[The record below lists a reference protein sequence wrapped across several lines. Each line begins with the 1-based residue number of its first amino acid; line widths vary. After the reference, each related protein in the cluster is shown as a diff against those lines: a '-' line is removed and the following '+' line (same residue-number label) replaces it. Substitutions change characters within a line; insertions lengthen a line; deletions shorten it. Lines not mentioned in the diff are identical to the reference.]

1 MPVLRAVTGMP
12 DLRSAVLALSTQ
24 ELSYIPT
31 RPKSLAAPA
40 SSAPPMHRNLGI
52 VAIIV
57 SASLMGLA
65 GVLGRLSTPSGAV
78 IGSALTFGRMLVGAI
93 GMLVILAV
101 SRRLPMLRQVRLSWS
116 VVLGGIFLGLSLAT
130 YLSST
135 VLTDLA
141 RAVALHYLGPVVAT
155 VLAWLLLKERPSGTE
170 LVSLSV
176 SFVGMMLAAGLID
189 SASAFPTEQRLQ
201 GDILAAVSGVLYGA
215 ALLCYRYRSDMPAD
229 VRNFWNFVFG
239 GLGAAAMVAIT
250 RPDMSGMTTT
260 NWAWAAVFFVVCGLL
275 AWGCWSSP
283 ASTCVPSSC
292 RPCPT
297 GKSWSP
303 CSLVR
308 WSMANTSP
316 HWPRLVRC
324 SSSSQPSGRCGPV
337 APRPRPA
344 VTWLRRRCLSWNASS
359 SSRRPEPSL
368 SRLRDGCLF
377 RRAVLPEQP
386 DKSRPGRSLL
396 RRMSAC
402 AVLAQA
408 RQ

>member
-1 MPVLRAVTGMP
+1 M
-12 DLRSAVLALSTQ
+12 ALSTQ

-31 RPKSLAAPA
+31 RPTVASPAASA
-40 SSAPPMHRNLGI
+40 APPMRRNLGI

-275 AWGCWSSP
+275 ALGLLVI
-283 ASTCVPSSC
+283 A
-292 RPCPT
+292 
-297 GKSWSP
+297 GKH
-303 CSLVR
+303 L
-308 WSMANTSP
+308 
-316 HWPRLVRC
+316 
-324 SSSSQPSGRCGPV
+324 
-337 APRPRPA
+337 
-344 VTWLRRRCLSWNASS
+344 
-359 SSRRPEPSL
+359 
-368 SRLRDGCLF
+368 
-377 RRAVLPEQP
+377 RAVELSALSYWEVVVAM
-386 DKSRPGRSLL
+386 LL
-396 RRMSAC
+396 GALVYGEHIAPLAATG
-402 AVLAQA
+402 AVLIVVSAIWALRAGGPTPQAGSDVVAAQVPELE
-408 RQ
+408 RQFEQQAA